1 MRWIPNNTKID
12 FFAQRYIA
20 YAVTIFFVLA
30 SVVSLSTKGLHLGLD
45 FTGGMVVE
53 VVYPQPVELD
63 KVRGVLAEKTLE
75 GAVVQ
80 HFGAANNVLVRL
92 PPKAGVKQVEFSTQ
106 VLEALRTVEAGAEMR
121 RVEFVGP
128 AVGKELVENGA
139 MAMLFVMIGIM
150 IYVGLRF
157 EFKLAFGAI
166 QALAHDVLVV
176 MGFISFFEFEFDL
189 AVLAGVLAV
198 MGYSIND
205 TIVVFDR
212 IRENFIKMRK
222 ATPIEVMNKSIND
235 TLSRTTITSLTT
247 FLTVV
252 VLFYFGGSAVHGFS
266 YALIIGI
273 LSGTYS
279 SIFVAAALSL
289 AMGLKRSDLVR
300 DKSSEG
306 GVPVDDRP

>member
-1 MRWIPNNTKID
+1 MRFVPNNTQFD
-12 FFAQRYIA
+12 FFGKRYIA
-20 YAVTIFFVLA
+20 YGITIFFVLA
-30 SVVSLSTKGLHLGLD
+30 SIISLATKGLHFGLD

-53 VVYPQPVELD
+53 VVYPQAVELD
-63 KVRGVLAEKTLE
+63 KVRSVLAEKGME

-80 HFGAANNVLVRL
+80 HFGAANDVLVRL
-92 PPKAGVKQVEFSTQ
+92 PPREGVKQAEFSTQ
-106 VLEALRTVEAGAEMR
+106 VLEVLRSIDAKAEMR

-139 MAMLFVMIGIM
+139 MALMFVLIGIM

-157 EFKLAFGAI
+157 EFKLAFGAV
-166 QALAHDVLVV
+166 QALLHDVIVV
-176 MGFISFFEFEFDL
+176 LGFMSFFEFEFDL
-189 AVLAGVLAV
+189 AALAGVLAV

-222 ATPIEVMNKSIND
+222 ATPIEVMNTAIND
-235 TLSRTTITSLTT
+235 TLSRTTMTSLTT
-247 FLTVV
+247 FITVM
-252 VLFYFGGSAVHGFS
+252 VLFYFGGAAVHGFS

-279 SIFVAAALSL
+279 SIFVASALSL

-300 DKSSEG
+300 ERVKDGS
-306 GVPVDDRP
+306 PLDDRP

>member
-1 MRWIPNNTKID
+1 MRFSPNNTHFD
-12 FFAQRYIA
+12 FFGKRYIA
-20 YAVTIFFVLA
+20 YGVTIFFVLA
-30 SVVSLSTKGLHLGLD
+30 SIISLATKGLHFGLD

-53 VVYPQPVELD
+53 VVYPQAVELD
-63 KVRGVLAEKTLE
+63 KVRGILAEKGME

-80 HFGAANNVLVRL
+80 HFGAANDVLVRL
-92 PPKAGVKQVEFSTQ
+92 PPREGVKQAEFSAQ
-106 VLEALRTVEAGAEMR
+106 VLDVLQGIDAKAEMR

-139 MAMLFVMIGIM
+139 MALMFVLVGIM

-157 EFKLAFGAI
+157 EFKLAFGAV
-166 QALAHDVLVV
+166 QALVHDVIVV
-176 MGFISFFEFEFDL
+176 LGFMSFFEFEFDL
-189 AVLAGVLAV
+189 AALAGVLAV

-222 ATPIEVMNKSIND
+222 ATPVEVMNTAIND
-235 TLSRTTITSLTT
+235 TLSRTTMTSLTT
-247 FLTVV
+247 FITVL
-252 VLFYFGGSAVHGFS
+252 VLFYFGGAAVHGFS

-300 DKSSEG
+300 ERVKDGS
-306 GVPVDDRP
+306 PLDDRP

>member
-1 MRWIPNNTKID
+1 MRWIPNNTKFD
-12 FFAQRYIA
+12 FYGKRYIA
-20 YAVTIFFVLA
+20 YAVTVFFVLA
-30 SVVSLSTKGLHLGLD
+30 SIISLSTKGLHFGLD

-53 VVYPQPVELD
+53 VVYQQPVELN
-63 KVRGVLAEKTLE
+63 KVREVLAEKNFD
-75 GAVVQ
+75 GALVQ
-80 HFGAANNVLVRL
+80 NFGSANIVLVRL
-92 PPKAGVKQVEFSTQ
+92 PPKEGVKQAEFSTQ
-106 VLEALRTVEAGAEMR
+106 VLEVLRSVDSEAEMR

-128 AVGKELVENGA
+128 SVGKELVENGA
-139 MAMLFVMIGIM
+139 MALIFVLFGIM

-166 QALAHDVLVV
+166 QALLHDVLVV

-212 IRENFIKMRK
+212 MRENFVKMRK
-222 ATPIEVMNKSIND
+222 STPVEVMNKSIND

-273 LSGTYS
+273 LAGTYS
-279 SIFVAAALSL
+279 SVFVAAALSL

-300 DKSSEG
+300 ERVKDGSLL
-306 GVPVDDRP
+306 DDRP

>member
-1 MRWIPNNTKID
+1 MRFVPNNTRFD
-12 FFAQRYIA
+12 FFGKRYIA
-20 YAVTIFFVLA
+20 YGVTIFFVLA
-30 SVVSLSTKGLHLGLD
+30 SIISLATKGLHFGLD

-53 VVYPQPVELD
+53 VVYPQAVELD
-63 KVRGVLAEKTLE
+63 KVRSVLAEKGME

-80 HFGAANNVLVRL
+80 HFGAANDVLVRL
-92 PPKAGVKQVEFSTQ
+92 PPREGVKQAEFSSQ
-106 VLEALRTVEAGAEMR
+106 VLEVLRSIDAKAEMR

-139 MAMLFVMIGIM
+139 MALLFVLIGIM

-157 EFKLAFGAI
+157 EFKLAFGAV
-166 QALAHDVLVV
+166 QALLHDVIVV
-176 MGFISFFEFEFDL
+176 LGFMSFFEFEFDL
-189 AVLAGVLAV
+189 AALAGVLAV

-212 IRENFIKMRK
+212 IRENFLKMRK
-222 ATPIEVMNKSIND
+222 ATPIEVMNTAIND
-235 TLSRTTITSLTT
+235 TLSRTTMTSLTT
-247 FLTVV
+247 FITVM
-252 VLFYFGGSAVHGFS
+252 VLFYFGGAAVHGFS

-300 DKSSEG
+300 ERVKDGS
-306 GVPVDDRP
+306 PLDDRP

>member
-1 MRWIPNNTKID
+1 MRWIPNNTKFD
-12 FFAQRYIA
+12 FYGKRYIA
-20 YAVTIFFVLA
+20 YAVTLFFVLA
-30 SVVSLSTKGLHLGLD
+30 SIISLSTKGIHFGLD

-53 VVYPQPVELD
+53 VVYQQPAELD
-63 KVRGVLAEKTLE
+63 KVRSVLAEKGFE
-75 GAVVQ
+75 GALVQ
-80 HFGAANNVLVRL
+80 HFGSANTVLVRL
-92 PPKAGVKQVEFSTQ
+92 PPKEGVKQVEFSTQ
-106 VLEALRTVEAGAEMR
+106 VLGALRTLEPGAEMR

-139 MAMLFVMIGIM
+139 LALLFVMIGIM

-166 QALAHDVLVV
+166 QALVHDVLVV

-198 MGYSIND
+198 MGYSVND

-212 IRENFIKMRK
+212 MRENFVKMRK
-222 ATPIEVMNKSIND
+222 ATPVEVMNKSVND
-235 TLSRTTITSLTT
+235 TLSRTTMTSLTT

-266 YALIIGI
+266 YALLIGI
-273 LSGTYS
+273 LAGTYS
-279 SIFVAAALSL
+279 SVFVAAALSL

-300 DKSSEG
+300 ERTKDGEL
-306 GVPVDDRP
+306 VDDRP

>member
-1 MRWIPNNTKID
+1 MRFVPNNTHFD
-12 FFAQRYIA
+12 FFGKRHIG
-20 YAVTIFFVLA
+20 YAVTAFFILA
-30 SVVSLSTKGLHLGLD
+30 SVVSLATKGLHFGLD

-53 VVYPQPVELD
+53 VVYPQAVELD
-63 KVRGVLAEKTLE
+63 KVRATLNDKALG

-80 HFGAANNVLVRL
+80 HFGASNDVLVRL
-92 PPKAGVKQVEFSTQ
+92 PPQEGVKQVELSSQ
-106 VLEALRTVEAGAEMR
+106 VLEAMKVVDAAAEVR

-128 AVGKELVENGA
+128 AVGKELIENGA
-139 MAMLFVMIGIM
+139 LALIFVLVGIM

-166 QALAHDVLVV
+166 QALAHDVIVV
-176 MGFISFFEFEFDL
+176 LGFISFFEFEFDL

-212 IRENFIKMRK
+212 IRENFLKMRK

-235 TLSRTTITSLTT
+235 TLSRTTMTSLTT

-252 VLFYFGGSAVHGFS
+252 VLFYLGGDAVHGFS

-279 SIFVAAALSL
+279 SIFVASALAL
-289 AMGLKRSDLVR
+289 AMGLKRSDLMR
-300 DKSSEG
+300 PEKAEG
-306 GVPVDDRP
+306 EVDERP

>member
-1 MRWIPNNTKID
+1 MRFIPNNTHFD
-12 FFAQRYIA
+12 FFGKRYIA
-20 YAVTIFFVLA
+20 YGVTIFFVLA
-30 SVVSLSTKGLHLGLD
+30 SIISLATKGLHFGLD

-53 VVYPQPVELD
+53 VVYPQAVELD
-63 KVRGVLAEKTLE
+63 KVRSVLAEKGME

-80 HFGAANNVLVRL
+80 HFGAANDVLVRL
-92 PPKAGVKQVEFSTQ
+92 PPREGVKQAEFSSQ
-106 VLEALRTVEAGAEMR
+106 VLEVLRSIDAKAEMR

-139 MAMLFVMIGIM
+139 MALVFVLVGIM

-157 EFKLAFGAI
+157 EFKLAFGAV
-166 QALAHDVLVV
+166 QALLHDVIVV
-176 MGFISFFEFEFDL
+176 LGFMSFFEFEFDL
-189 AVLAGVLAV
+189 AALAGVLAV

-222 ATPIEVMNKSIND
+222 ATPIEVMNTAIND
-235 TLSRTTITSLTT
+235 TLSRTTMTSLTT
-247 FLTVV
+247 FITVM
-252 VLFYFGGSAVHGFS
+252 VLFYFGGAAVHGFS

-279 SIFVAAALSL
+279 SIFVASALSL

-300 DKSSEG
+300 ERVKDGS
-306 GVPVDDRP
+306 PLDDRP

>member
-1 MRWIPNNTKID
+1 MRFIPNNTRFD
-12 FFAQRYIA
+12 FFGKRYIA

-30 SVVSLSTKGLHLGLD
+30 SIASLATKGLHFGLD

-53 VVYPQPVELD
+53 VVYPQAVELD
-63 KVRGVLAEKTLE
+63 KVRGILAEKGME

-80 HFGAANNVLVRL
+80 HFGATNDVLVRL
-92 PPKAGVKQVEFSTQ
+92 PPREGVKQAEFSTQ
-106 VLEALRTVEAGAEMR
+106 VLEVLRSIDAGAEMR

-128 AVGKELVENGA
+128 SVGKELVENGA
-139 MAMLFVMIGIM
+139 MALVFVLVGIM

-157 EFKLAFGAI
+157 EFKLAFGAV
-166 QALAHDVLVV
+166 QALLHDVIVV
-176 MGFISFFEFEFDL
+176 LGFMSFFEFEFDL
-189 AVLAGVLAV
+189 AALAGVLAV

-222 ATPIEVMNKSIND
+222 ATPIEVMNTAIND
-235 TLSRTTITSLTT
+235 TLSRTTMTSLTT
-247 FLTVV
+247 FITVM
-252 VLFYFGGSAVHGFS
+252 VLFYFGGAAVHGFS

-300 DKSSEG
+300 ERVKDG
-306 GVPVDDRP
+306 APVDDRP

>member
-1 MRWIPNNTKID
+1 MRFIPNNTHFD
-12 FFAQRYIA
+12 FFGKRYIA
-20 YAVTIFFVLA
+20 YGVTIFFVLA
-30 SVVSLSTKGLHLGLD
+30 SIISLATKGLNFGLD

-53 VVYPQPVELD
+53 VVYPQAVELD
-63 KVRGVLAEKTLE
+63 KVRTVLAEKGME

-80 HFGAANNVLVRL
+80 HFGSASNVLVRL
-92 PPKAGVKQVEFSTQ
+92 PPKEGVKQAEFSAQ
-106 VLEALRTVEAGAEMR
+106 VLEVLNSLDAKAEMR

-139 MAMLFVMIGIM
+139 MALVFVLVGIM

-157 EFKLAFGAI
+157 EFKLAFGAV
-166 QALAHDVLVV
+166 QALLHDVIVV
-176 MGFISFFEFEFDL
+176 LGFMSFFEFEFDL
-189 AVLAGVLAV
+189 AALAGVLAV

-212 IRENFIKMRK
+212 IRENFLKMRK
-222 ATPIEVMNKSIND
+222 ATPIEVMNTAIND
-235 TLSRTTITSLTT
+235 TLSRTTMTSLTT
-247 FLTVV
+247 FITVM
-252 VLFYFGGSAVHGFS
+252 VLFYFGGAAVHGFS

-300 DKSSEG
+300 ERVKDGS
-306 GVPVDDRP
+306 PVDDRP

>member
-1 MRWIPNNTKID
+1 MRFIPNNTRFD
-12 FFAQRYIA
+12 FFGKRYIA

-30 SVVSLSTKGLHLGLD
+30 SIASLATKGLNFGLD

-53 VVYPQPVELD
+53 VVYPQAVELD
-63 KVRGVLAEKTLE
+63 KVRSILAEKGME

-80 HFGAANNVLVRL
+80 HFGAANDVLVRL
-92 PPKAGVKQVEFSTQ
+92 PPREGVKQAEFSTQ
-106 VLEALRTVEAGAEMR
+106 VLEVLRSIDAGAEMR

-139 MAMLFVMIGIM
+139 MALVFVLVGIM

-157 EFKLAFGAI
+157 EFKLAFGAV
-166 QALAHDVLVV
+166 QALLHDVIVV
-176 MGFISFFEFEFDL
+176 LGFISFFEFEFDL
-189 AVLAGVLAV
+189 AALAGVLAV

-222 ATPIEVMNKSIND
+222 ATPIEVMNTAIND
-235 TLSRTTITSLTT
+235 TLSRTTMTSLTT
-247 FLTVV
+247 FITVM
-252 VLFYFGGSAVHGFS
+252 VLFYFGGAAVHGFS

-279 SIFVAAALSL
+279 SIFVASALSL

-300 DKSSEG
+300 ERVKDG
-306 GVPVDDRP
+306 APVDDRP

>member
-1 MRWIPNNTKID
+1 MRFIPNNTRFD
-12 FFAQRYIA
+12 FYGKRWIA
-20 YAVTIFFVLA
+20 YVVTIFFVLA
-30 SVVSLSTKGLHLGLD
+30 SIASLATKGLNLGLD

-53 VVYPQPVELD
+53 VVYPQAVELD
-63 KVRGVLAEKTLE
+63 KVRATLADQAMH

-80 HFGAANNVLVRL
+80 HFGAATNVLVRL
-92 PPKAGVKQVEFSTQ
+92 PPREGVKQADFSAA
-106 VLEALRTVEAGAEMR
+106 VLETLKTIDSGAEMR

-139 MAMLFVMIGIM
+139 LALLFVLVGIM

-157 EFKLAFGAI
+157 EFKLAFGAV
-166 QALAHDVLVV
+166 QALTHDVLVV
-176 MGFISFFEFEFDL
+176 LGFMSFFQIEFDL
-189 AVLAGVLAV
+189 AALAGVLAV

-212 IRENFIKMRK
+212 IRENFLKMRK
-222 ATPIEVMNKSIND
+222 AEPVDVMNVSIND
-235 TLSRTTITSLTT
+235 TLSRTTMTSLTT

-252 VLFYFGGSAVHGFS
+252 VLFYFGGAAVHSFA

-273 LSGTYS
+273 LTGTYS

-289 AMGLKRSDLVR
+289 SMGLKRSDLVR
-300 DKSSEG
+300 ERSKEG
-306 GVPVDDRP
+306 EAMDDRP

>member
-1 MRWIPNNTKID
+1 MRFIPNNTRFD
-12 FFAQRYIA
+12 FFGKRYIA

-30 SVVSLSTKGLHLGLD
+30 SIASLATKGLHFGLD

-53 VVYPQPVELD
+53 VVYPQAVELD
-63 KVRGVLAEKTLE
+63 KVRSILAEKGME

-80 HFGAANNVLVRL
+80 HFGATNDVLVRL
-92 PPKAGVKQVEFSTQ
+92 PPREGVKQAEFSTQ
-106 VLEALRTVEAGAEMR
+106 VLEVLRSIDAGAEMR

-128 AVGKELVENGA
+128 SVGKELVENGA
-139 MAMLFVMIGIM
+139 MALVFVLVGIM

-157 EFKLAFGAI
+157 EFKLAFGAV
-166 QALAHDVLVV
+166 QALLHDVIVV
-176 MGFISFFEFEFDL
+176 LGFMSFFEFEFDL
-189 AVLAGVLAV
+189 AALAGVLAV

-222 ATPIEVMNKSIND
+222 ATPIEVMNTAIND
-235 TLSRTTITSLTT
+235 TLSRTTMTSLTT
-247 FLTVV
+247 FITVM
-252 VLFYFGGSAVHGFS
+252 VLFYFGGAAVHGFS

-300 DKSSEG
+300 ERVKDG
-306 GVPVDDRP
+306 APVDDRP

>member
-1 MRWIPNNTKID
+1 MRFIPNNTRFD
-12 FFAQRYIA
+12 FFGKRYIA

-30 SVVSLSTKGLHLGLD
+30 SIASLATKGLHFGLD

-53 VVYPQPVELD
+53 VVYPQAVELD
-63 KVRGVLAEKTLE
+63 KVRSILAEKGME

-80 HFGAANNVLVRL
+80 HFGATNDVLVRL
-92 PPKAGVKQVEFSTQ
+92 PPREGVKQVEFSTQ
-106 VLEALRTVEAGAEMR
+106 VLEVLRSIDAGAEMR

-128 AVGKELVENGA
+128 SVGKELVENGA
-139 MAMLFVMIGIM
+139 MALVFVLVGIM

-157 EFKLAFGAI
+157 EFKLAFGAV
-166 QALAHDVLVV
+166 QALVHDVIVV
-176 MGFISFFEFEFDL
+176 LGFMSFFEFEFDL
-189 AVLAGVLAV
+189 AALAGVLAV

-222 ATPIEVMNKSIND
+222 ATPIEVMNTAIND
-235 TLSRTTITSLTT
+235 TLSRTTMTSLTT
-247 FLTVV
+247 FITVM
-252 VLFYFGGSAVHGFS
+252 VLFYFGGAAVHGFS

-279 SIFVAAALSL
+279 SIFVVFSLSL

-300 DKSSEG
+300 ERVKDG
-306 GVPVDDRP
+306 APVDDRP

>member
-1 MRWIPNNTKID
+1 MRWIPNNTKFD
-12 FFAQRYIA
+12 FYGKRYIA
-20 YAVTIFFVLA
+20 YAVTLFFVLA
-30 SVVSLSTKGLHLGLD
+30 SIISLSTKGIHFGLD

-53 VVYPQPVELD
+53 VVYQQPAELD
-63 KVRGVLAEKTLE
+63 KVRSVLAEKGFE
-75 GAVVQ
+75 GALVQ
-80 HFGAANNVLVRL
+80 HFGSANTVLVRL
-92 PPKAGVKQVEFSTQ
+92 PPKEGVKQVEFSTQ
-106 VLEALRTVEAGAEMR
+106 VLGALRTLEPGAEMR

-139 MAMLFVMIGIM
+139 LALLFVMIGIM

-166 QALAHDVLVV
+166 QALVHDVLVV

-212 IRENFIKMRK
+212 MRENFVKMRK
-222 ATPIEVMNKSIND
+222 ATPVEVMNKSVND
-235 TLSRTTITSLTT
+235 TLSRTTMTSLTT

-266 YALIIGI
+266 YALLIGI
-273 LSGTYS
+273 LAGTYS
-279 SIFVAAALSL
+279 SVFVAAALSL

-300 DKSSEG
+300 ERTKDGEL
-306 GVPVDDRP
+306 VDDRP

>member
-1 MRWIPNNTKID
+1 MRLIPNNTRFD
-12 FFAQRYIA
+12 FFGKRYIA
-20 YAVTIFFVLA
+20 YVVTAVFVLA
-30 SVVSLSTKGLHLGLD
+30 SIVSLTTKGLNLGLD

-53 VVYPQPVELD
+53 VVYPQSVALD
-63 KVRGVLAEKTLE
+63 KVRNTLQAQGLE

-80 HFGAANNVLVRL
+80 HFGATNNVLVRL
-92 PPKAGVKQVEFSTQ
+92 PPREGVKQAEFSAT
-106 VLEALRTVEAGAEMR
+106 VLEALKTVDSGAEMR

-139 MAMLFVMIGIM
+139 MALLFVLIGIM

-157 EFKLAFGAI
+157 EFKLAFGAV
-166 QALAHDVLVV
+166 QALLHDVIVV
-176 MGFISFFEFEFDL
+176 LGFMSFFQIEFDL
-189 AVLAGVLAV
+189 AALAGVLAV

-212 IRENFIKMRK
+212 IRENFLKMRK
-222 ATPIEVMNKSIND
+222 ATPIEIMNTSIND
-235 TLSRTTITSLTT
+235 TLSRTTMTSLTT

-252 VLFYFGGSAVHGFS
+252 VLFYFGGAAVHSFA

-273 LSGTYS
+273 ISGTYS
-279 SIFVAAALSL
+279 SIFVAAVLSL

-300 DKSSEG
+300 ERTKDGE
-306 GVPVDDRP
+306 PLDDRP

>member
-12 FFAQRYIA
+12 FYGQRYIA
-20 YAVTIFFVLA
+20 YAVTLFFVLA
-30 SVVSLSTKGLHLGLD
+30 SIISLSTKGLHLGLD

-53 VVYPQPVELD
+53 VVYQQPAELD
-63 KVRGVLAEKTLE
+63 RVRAVLTEKGLD
-75 GAVVQ
+75 GALVQ
-80 HFGAANNVLVRL
+80 HFGSANTVLVRL
-92 PPKAGVKQVEFSTQ
+92 PPKEGVKQVEFSTQ
-106 VLEALRTVEAGAEMR
+106 VLTALRTLEAGAEMR

-139 MAMLFVMIGIM
+139 LALLFVMIGIM

-176 MGFISFFEFEFDL
+176 MGVISFFEFEFDL

-212 IRENFIKMRK
+212 MRENFVKMRK
-222 ATPIEVMNKSIND
+222 ATPVEIMNKSVND
-235 TLSRTTITSLTT
+235 TLSRTTMTSLTT

-273 LSGTYS
+273 LAGTYS

-300 DKSSEG
+300 ERVKDGS
-306 GVPVDDRP
+306 PLDDRP

>member
-1 MRWIPNNTKID
+1 MRFIPNNTHFD
-12 FFAQRYIA
+12 FFGKRHIA
-20 YAVTIFFVLA
+20 YGVTIFFVLA
-30 SVVSLSTKGLHLGLD
+30 SIFSLATKGLNFGLD

-53 VVYPQPVELD
+53 VVYPQAVELD
-63 KVRGVLAEKTLE
+63 KVRTVLAEKGME

-80 HFGAANNVLVRL
+80 HFGSANNVLVRL
-92 PPKAGVKQVEFSTQ
+92 PPKEGVKQADFSSQ
-106 VLEALRTVEAGAEMR
+106 VLDVLKSVDAKAEMR

-139 MAMLFVMIGIM
+139 MALVFVLVGIM

-157 EFKLAFGAI
+157 EFKLAFGAV
-166 QALAHDVLVV
+166 QALLHDVIVV
-176 MGFISFFEFEFDL
+176 LGFMSFFEFEFDL
-189 AVLAGVLAV
+189 AALAGVLAV

-212 IRENFIKMRK
+212 IRENFLKMRK
-222 ATPIEVMNKSIND
+222 ATPIEVMNSAIND
-235 TLSRTTITSLTT
+235 TLSRTTMTSLTT

-252 VLFYFGGSAVHGFS
+252 VLFYFGGAAVHGFS

-300 DKSSEG
+300 ERSKDGS
-306 GVPVDDRP
+306 PVDDRP

>member
-12 FFAQRYIA
+12 FYGKRYIA
-20 YAVTIFFVLA
+20 YAVTLFFVLA
-30 SVVSLSTKGLHLGLD
+30 SIISLSTKGLHLGLD

-53 VVYPQPVELD
+53 VVYQQPAELD
-63 KVRGVLAEKTLE
+63 KVRAVLTEKGLD
-75 GAVVQ
+75 GALVQ
-80 HFGAANNVLVRL
+80 HFGSANTVLVRL
-92 PPKAGVKQVEFSTQ
+92 PPKEGVKQVEFSTQ
-106 VLEALRTVEAGAEMR
+106 VLTALRTLEAGAEMR

-139 MAMLFVMIGIM
+139 LALLFVMIGIM

-212 IRENFIKMRK
+212 MRENFVKLRK
-222 ATPIEVMNKSIND
+222 ATPVEIMNKSVND
-235 TLSRTTITSLTT
+235 TLSRTTMTSLTT

-273 LSGTYS
+273 LAGTYS
-279 SIFVAAALSL
+279 SVFVAAALSL

-300 DKSSEG
+300 ERVKDGS
-306 GVPVDDRP
+306 PVDDRP

>member
-1 MRWIPNNTKID
+1 MRLIPNNTRFD
-12 FFAQRYIA
+12 FFGKRYIA

-30 SVVSLSTKGLHLGLD
+30 SIVSLATKGLHFGLD

-53 VVYPQPVELD
+53 VVYPQAVELD
-63 KVRGVLAEKTLE
+63 KVRAVLAEKGME

-80 HFGAANNVLVRL
+80 HFGAANDVLVRL
-92 PPKAGVKQVEFSTQ
+92 PPREGVKQAEFSAQ
-106 VLEALRTVEAGAEMR
+106 VLDVLKGIDAQAEMR

-139 MAMLFVMIGIM
+139 MALLFVLIGIM

-157 EFKLAFGAI
+157 EFKLAFGAV
-166 QALAHDVLVV
+166 QALVHDVIVV
-176 MGFISFFEFEFDL
+176 LGFMSFFEFEFDL
-189 AVLAGVLAV
+189 AALAGVLAV

-212 IRENFIKMRK
+212 IRENFLKMRK
-222 ATPIEVMNKSIND
+222 ATPVEVMNTAIND
-235 TLSRTTITSLTT
+235 TLSRTTMTSLTT
-247 FLTVV
+247 FITVV
-252 VLFYFGGSAVHGFS
+252 VLFYFGGAAVHGFS

-289 AMGLKRSDLVR
+289 ALGLKRSDLVR
-300 DKSSEG
+300 ERNKEG
-306 GVPVDDRP
+306 EAVDDRP

>member
-1 MRWIPNNTKID
+1 MRFIPNNTHFD
-12 FFAQRYIA
+12 FFGKRYIA
-20 YAVTIFFVLA
+20 YGVTIFFVLA
-30 SVVSLSTKGLHLGLD
+30 SIISLATKGLNFGLD

-53 VVYPQPVELD
+53 VVYPQAVELE
-63 KVRGVLAEKTLE
+63 KVRTVLAEKGME

-80 HFGAANNVLVRL
+80 HFGSANNVLVRL
-92 PPKAGVKQVEFSTQ
+92 PPKDGVKQAEFSAQ
-106 VLEALRTVEAGAEMR
+106 VLEVLNSLDAKAEMR

-139 MAMLFVMIGIM
+139 MALVFVLVGIM

-157 EFKLAFGAI
+157 EFKLAFGAV
-166 QALAHDVLVV
+166 QALLHDVIVV
-176 MGFISFFEFEFDL
+176 LGFMSFFEFEFDL
-189 AVLAGVLAV
+189 AALAGVLAV

-212 IRENFIKMRK
+212 IRENFLKMRK
-222 ATPIEVMNKSIND
+222 ATPIEVMNSAIND
-235 TLSRTTITSLTT
+235 TLSRTTMTSLTT
-247 FLTVV
+247 FITVM
-252 VLFYFGGSAVHGFS
+252 VLFYFGGAAVHGFS

-300 DKSSEG
+300 ERVKDGS
-306 GVPVDDRP
+306 PVDDRP

>member
-1 MRWIPNNTKID
+1 MRFVPNNTKFD
-12 FFAQRYIA
+12 FYGKRYIA
-20 YAVTIFFVLA
+20 YAVTLFFVLA
-30 SVVSLSTKGLHLGLD
+30 SIISLSTKGLHFGLD

-53 VVYPQPVELD
+53 VVYPQAVELD
-63 KVRGVLAEKTLE
+63 KVRSVLAEKGME

-80 HFGAANNVLVRL
+80 HFGAATNVLVRL
-92 PPKAGVKQVEFSTQ
+92 PPREGVKQAEFSAQ
-106 VLEALRTVEAGAEMR
+106 VLDVLQSLDAKAEMR

-139 MAMLFVMIGIM
+139 MALVFVLVGIM

-157 EFKLAFGAI
+157 EFKLAFGAV
-166 QALAHDVLVV
+166 QALLHDVIVV
-176 MGFISFFEFEFDL
+176 LGFMSFFEFEFDL
-189 AVLAGVLAV
+189 AALAGVLAV

-222 ATPIEVMNKSIND
+222 ATPVEVMNTAIND
-235 TLSRTTITSLTT
+235 TLSRTTMTSLTT
-247 FLTVV
+247 FITVM
-252 VLFYFGGSAVHGFS
+252 VLFYFGGAAVHGFS

-300 DKSSEG
+300 ERVKDGS
-306 GVPVDDRP
+306 PLDDRP

>member
-1 MRWIPNNTKID
+1 MRFISNNTHFD
-12 FFAQRYIA
+12 FFGKRYIA
-20 YAVTIFFVLA
+20 YGVTIFFVLA
-30 SVVSLSTKGLHLGLD
+30 SIISLATKGLHFGLD

-53 VVYPQPVELD
+53 VVYPQAVELD
-63 KVRGVLAEKTLE
+63 KVRGILAESGME

-80 HFGAANNVLVRL
+80 HFGAANDVLVRL
-92 PPKAGVKQVEFSTQ
+92 PPREGVKQAEFSTQ
-106 VLEALRTVEAGAEMR
+106 VLEVLRSIDANAEMR
-121 RVEFVGP
+121 RVEFVGS

-139 MAMLFVMIGIM
+139 MALMFVLIGIM

-157 EFKLAFGAI
+157 EFKLAFGAV
-166 QALAHDVLVV
+166 QALLHDVIVV
-176 MGFISFFEFEFDL
+176 LGFMSFFEFEFDL
-189 AVLAGVLAV
+189 AALAGVLAV

-222 ATPIEVMNKSIND
+222 ATPIEVMNSAIND
-235 TLSRTTITSLTT
+235 TLSRTTMTSLTT
-247 FLTVV
+247 FITVM
-252 VLFYFGGSAVHGFS
+252 VLFYFGGAAVHGFS

-279 SIFVAAALSL
+279 SIFVASALSL

-300 DKSSEG
+300 ERVKDGSQ
-306 GVPVDDRP
+306 VDDRP

>member
-1 MRWIPNNTKID
+1 MRFIPNNTNFD
-12 FFAQRYIA
+12 FFGKRYIG
-20 YAVTIFFVLA
+20 YVLTAVLVLA
-30 SVVSLSTKGLHLGLD
+30 SIASLATKGLNFGLD

-53 VVYPQPVELD
+53 VVYPQAVDLE
-63 KVRGVLAEKTLE
+63 KVRAVLEKQGME

-92 PPKAGVKQVEFSTQ
+92 PPREGVKQAEFSAS
-106 VLEALRTVEAGAEMR
+106 VLESLKTIDAGAEMR

-139 MAMLFVMIGIM
+139 MALLFVLIGIM

-157 EFKLAFGAI
+157 EFKLAFGAV
-166 QALAHDVLVV
+166 QALLHDVIVV
-176 MGFISFFEFEFDL
+176 LGFMSFFHIEFDL
-189 AVLAGVLAV
+189 AALAGVLAV

-212 IRENFIKMRK
+212 IRENFLKMRK
-222 ATPIEVMNKSIND
+222 ATPIEVMNKATND
-235 TLSRTTITSLTT
+235 TLSRTTMTSLTT

-252 VLFYFGGSAVHGFS
+252 VLFYFGGAAVHSFA

-279 SIFVAAALSL
+279 SIFVAASLSL
-289 AMGLKRSDLVR
+289 ALGLKRSDLVR
-300 DKSSEG
+300 ERTKEG
-306 GVPVDDRP
+306 DVVDDRP

>member
-1 MRWIPNNTKID
+1 MRFIPNNTHFD
-12 FFAQRYIA
+12 FFGKRYIA
-20 YAVTIFFVLA
+20 YGVTIFFVLA
-30 SVVSLSTKGLHLGLD
+30 SIISLATKGLNFGLD

-53 VVYPQPVELD
+53 VVYPQAVELE
-63 KVRGVLAEKTLE
+63 KVRTVLAEKGME

-80 HFGAANNVLVRL
+80 HFGSANNVLVRL
-92 PPKAGVKQVEFSTQ
+92 PPKDGVKQAEFSAQ
-106 VLEALRTVEAGAEMR
+106 VLEVLNSLDAKAEMR

-139 MAMLFVMIGIM
+139 MALVFVLVGIM

-157 EFKLAFGAI
+157 EFKLAFGAV
-166 QALAHDVLVV
+166 QALLHDVIVV
-176 MGFISFFEFEFDL
+176 LGFMSFFEFEFDL
-189 AVLAGVLAV
+189 AALAGVLAV

-212 IRENFIKMRK
+212 IRENFLKMRK
-222 ATPIEVMNKSIND
+222 ATPMEVMNSAIND
-235 TLSRTTITSLTT
+235 TLSRTTMTSLTT
-247 FLTVV
+247 FITVM
-252 VLFYFGGSAVHGFS
+252 VLFYFGGAAVHGFS

-300 DKSSEG
+300 ERVKDGS
-306 GVPVDDRP
+306 PVDDRP

>member
-1 MRWIPNNTKID
+1 MRFIPNNTHFD
-12 FFAQRYIA
+12 FFGKRYIA
-20 YAVTIFFVLA
+20 YGITIFFVLA
-30 SVVSLSTKGLHLGLD
+30 SIISLATKGLNFGLD

-53 VVYPQPVELD
+53 VVYPQAVELD
-63 KVRGVLAEKTLE
+63 KVRTVLAEKGME

-80 HFGAANNVLVRL
+80 HFGSASNVLVRL
-92 PPKAGVKQVEFSTQ
+92 PPKEGVKQAEFSAQ
-106 VLEALRTVEAGAEMR
+106 VLEVLNSLDAKAEMR

-128 AVGKELVENGA
+128 SIGKELVENGA
-139 MAMLFVMIGIM
+139 MALVFVLVGIM

-157 EFKLAFGAI
+157 EFKLAFGAV
-166 QALAHDVLVV
+166 QALLHDVIVV
-176 MGFISFFEFEFDL
+176 LGFMSFFEFEFDL
-189 AVLAGVLAV
+189 AALAGVLAV

-212 IRENFIKMRK
+212 IRENFLKMRK
-222 ATPIEVMNKSIND
+222 ATPIEVMNSAIND
-235 TLSRTTITSLTT
+235 TLSRTTMTSLTT
-247 FLTVV
+247 FITVM
-252 VLFYFGGSAVHGFS
+252 VLFYFGGAAVHGFS

-300 DKSSEG
+300 ERVKDG
-306 GVPVDDRP
+306 APVDDRP